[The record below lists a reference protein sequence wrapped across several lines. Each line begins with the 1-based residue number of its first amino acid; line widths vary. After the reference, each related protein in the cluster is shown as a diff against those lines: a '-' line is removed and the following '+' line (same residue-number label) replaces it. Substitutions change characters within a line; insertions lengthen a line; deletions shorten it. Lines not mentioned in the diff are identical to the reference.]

1 MEPINHQ
8 ETIIAT
14 DNTSTYTILRNTKAG
29 NYPGIIKREVALM
42 QVTLNTRVSV
52 ETAYR
57 LDTHIKKV
65 NADTNNRISK
75 ASVVELAIKEYLDRQ
90 EKGDKK
96 KG

>member
-1 MEPINHQ
+1 
-8 ETIIAT
+8 
-14 DNTSTYTILRNTKAG
+14 
-29 NYPGIIKREVALM
+29 M

-57 LDTHIKKV
+57 LDTHIKKI

-75 ASVVELAIKEYLDRQ
+75 ASIIELAIKEYLDRQ

>member
-1 MEPINHQ
+1 
-8 ETIIAT
+8 
-14 DNTSTYTILRNTKAG
+14 
-29 NYPGIIKREVALM
+29 M

-57 LDTHIKKV
+57 LDAHIKKI

-96 KG
+96 GDD